1 MPTLITGLQSLIG
14 AATGWLLAL
23 VPAGG
28 GLMSGYHWFMSG
40 PGAGGDEMVAATHKR
55 AVRSTLL
62 GTILAMAA
70 VGVVKVLVSY
80 F

>member
-23 VPAGG
+23 VPTGG
-28 GLMSGYHWFMSG
+28 GLMAGYHWFMSG
-40 PGAGGDEMVAATHKR
+40 PGAGGDEMVSATHKR
-55 AVRSTLL
+55 ATRSVLF
-62 GTILAMAA
+62 GTVLAMAA
-70 VGVVKVLVSY
+70 VGLVKVMVSY